1 MQTQKGEAGYILFGI
16 ATGIVIMSIFMV
28 AAVPYWQK
36 VVQREREQELI
47 FRGYQY
53 IRAVELYQQKFPGA
67 FPPNVDVLLEQK
79 FLRNTYKDPLT
90 GEDFKIIRQL
100 SPEMRIGAN
109 QQSNAQQS
117 NTGLSNIN
125 RSQAQMSS
133 PGGNS
138 LSNQTGAIRS
148 ATNERLNSKFGSST
162 NDQGFGGIVG
172 VASTSHEKPF
182 YEIPGKEKYS
192 DWLFVLGAQPA
203 MPGMTATGPF
213 HNLTTGIQGAGTAAI
228 IPPPPGK
235 LRFSVGAQPQQPVT
249 NQPGS
254 NDPGSAPQ
262 PMPPGAPPFQPATG
276 ERQGMYNQTQ
286 RQGPTRLPQEEGLY

>member
-1 MQTQKGEAGYILFGI
+1 MRTQKGEAGYVLFGI

-79 FLRNTYKDPLT
+79 FLRNIYKDPFT

-100 SPEMRIGAN
+100 SPEMQIGAN

-125 RSQAQMSS
+125 LRCRIQVATVSAIKLERYAAPLTSASTRSLEAAQ
-133 PGGNS
+133 
-138 LSNQTGAIRS
+138 TIRAS
-148 ATNERLNSKFGSST
+148 
-162 NDQGFGGIVG
+162 
-172 VASTSHEKPF
+172 VASSELQVPAPRSHSTKSLA
-182 YEIPGKEKYS
+182 KKN
-192 DWLFVLGAQPA
+192 
-203 MPGMTATGPF
+203 TATGF
-213 HNLTTGIQGAGTAAI
+213 S
-228 IPPPPGK
+228 
-235 LRFSVGAQPQQPVT
+235 FSVLSLQCQV
-249 NQPGS
+249 
-254 NDPGSAPQ
+254 
-262 PMPPGAPPFQPATG
+262 
-276 ERQGMYNQTQ
+276 
-286 RQGPTRLPQEEGLY
+286 